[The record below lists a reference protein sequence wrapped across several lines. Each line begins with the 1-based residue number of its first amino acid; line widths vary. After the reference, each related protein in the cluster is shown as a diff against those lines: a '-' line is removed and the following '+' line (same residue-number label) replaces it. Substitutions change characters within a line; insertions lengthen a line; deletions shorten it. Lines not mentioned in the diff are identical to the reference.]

1 MTSPPPRPRLAFR
14 LGITGARPNKLDPAS
29 LPALREAV
37 ALVMRRVRERI
48 EVMAGERSV
57 QATYTPAEP
66 LIRLFSPLAEGSDRI
81 AAEVALAEGV
91 RLEVPLPFATD
102 EYEKT
107 FTGDAQAFHT
117 LLAAARAE
125 DGRPAVLALDGK
137 RDGDAEAGYRA
148 GGRFVARNSDL
159 LIAIWDGDHGKPGG
173 TGEIVRYA
181 VRSHVPVWWI
191 DPAAA
196 TAPRLLLDPMALER
210 PTAAPSGAAA
220 EAALDALLRAA
231 IVPPAPGRSYHH
243 TRIGTA
249 AHWLSARLFPSR
261 TPLSAY
267 FAEAEESVRPRPWRL
282 YSWVLDRIA
291 PEHDTEH
298 DIAHDTAS
306 LVLPKGPAEPDDD
319 VERPWREM
327 YEAADRY
334 GSKYTDRYRSSY
346 VLVIALAA
354 LTVSAMGLALA
365 SPRFFGLPAGAIE
378 FTALL
383 AILGIVVASELRRW
397 HERWIAYRLLA
408 ELCRKQRM
416 LARLG
421 WSLPIAQVAELARD
435 PEQNGPPRDAW
446 VAWYV
451 TAMMRGAAVPHGA
464 IAEHAPR
471 ARHIGETVIATQ
483 TDYHKRRARRSRIAA
498 RRLVDLGELA
508 FGATFALVSLKL
520 GVMVHALL
528 QGTLAAA
535 ERSGTASWV
544 GFVCTALAALS
555 AGFVSLRAYAE
566 FDLLH
571 LQSARML
578 RVLAETK
585 QEIEAIDPSRPLAA
599 SSLGAALHDLA
610 LAMLQDVQGWSL
622 LFRTKTPEPG

>member
-1 MTSPPPRPRLAFR
+1 PPRPRLAFR
-14 LGITGARPNKLDPAS
+14 LGITGARPDKLDPAV
-29 LPALREAV
+29 LPALRESV
-37 ALVMRRVRERI
+37 TRVMRHVRERI
-48 EVMAGERSV
+48 AAMAEERTV
-57 QATYTPAEP
+57 QATYAPGEP

-81 AAEVALAEGV
+81 AAEAALAEGF
-91 RLEVPLPFATD
+91 RLEVPLPFPAD

-107 FTGDAQAFHT
+107 FSGDREAFHA

-125 DGRPAVLALDGK
+125 DGRPAVLALDGR

-148 GGRFVARNSDL
+148 VGRFVTRNADL

-191 DPAAA
+191 DPAAT
-196 TAPRLLLDPMALER
+196 TAPRLLLDPMDLEH
-210 PTAAPSGAAA
+210 PAAAPSGAAA
-220 EAALDALLRAA
+220 EAALDDLLRAA
-231 IVPPAPGRSYHH
+231 IVPPVPGRSYHH
-243 TRIGTA
+243 TRIGAA
-249 AHWLSARLFPSR
+249 AHWLSARLLPSR
-261 TPLSAY
+261 APLSAY

-291 PEHDTEH
+291 PER
-298 DIAHDTAS
+298 DTAP
-306 LVLPKGPAEPDDD
+306 LALPTSPPEPDDD

-334 GSKYTDRYRSSY
+334 GGKYTDRYRSSY

-365 SPRFFGLPAGAIE
+365 SPRFFGLPAGSVELI
-378 FTALL
+378 ALL
-383 AILGIVVASELRRW
+383 AIFGIVVASELRRW

-421 WSLPIAQVAELARD
+421 WPLPIAQVAELARD

-446 VAWYV
+446 VGWYV

-464 IAEHAPR
+464 IAEHALR
-471 ARHIGETVIATQ
+471 ARHIGEIVIATQ

-508 FGATFALVSLKL
+508 FGATLALVSLKL

-528 QGTLAAA
+528 QGALATA
-535 ERSGTASWV
+535 EHSGMARWV
-544 GFVCTALAALS
+544 GFACTALAALS

-585 QEIEAIDPSRPLAA
+585 QEIEAIDPARPLAA

>member
-1 MTSPPPRPRLAFR
+1 MA
-14 LGITGARPNKLDPAS
+14 
-29 LPALREAV
+29 
-37 ALVMRRVRERI
+37 RERT
-48 EVMAGERSV
+48 VL
-57 QATYTPAEP
+57 ATYAPGEP

-81 AAEVALAEGV
+81 AAEVALAEGI
-91 RLEVPLPFATD
+91 RLEVPLPFLVD

-107 FTGDAQAFHT
+107 FTEDVQAFRT
-117 LLAAARAE
+117 LLAAARTE
-125 DGRPAVLALDGK
+125 DGRPAVLALDGN

-148 GGRFVARNSDL
+148 VGRFVVRNSDL

-191 DPAAA
+191 DPTAVS
-196 TAPRLLLDPMALER
+196 APRLLLGPMALER
-210 PTAAPSGAAA
+210 PTAAPTGTAA
-220 EAALDALLRAA
+220 EATLDDLLRAA
-231 IVPPAPGRSYHH
+231 IRPPAPGRPYHH
-243 TRIGTA
+243 TRIGA
-249 AHWLSARLFPSR
+249 AVHWLSGRLFPSR

-267 FAEAEESVRPRPWRL
+267 FAEAEEGVRPRPWRL
-282 YSWVLDRIA
+282 YSWALNHIA
-291 PEHDTEH
+291 PEHDAALH
-298 DIAHDTAS
+298 
-306 LVLPKGPAEPDDD
+306 VPPKGPAEPDDD

-354 LTVSAMGLALA
+354 LAVSAMGLALA
-365 SPRFFGLPAGAIE
+365 SPRLFGLPAGAIE
-378 FTALL
+378 FIALL

-435 PEQNGPPRDAW
+435 PEQNGPPADAW

-451 TAMMRGAAVPHGA
+451 MAMMRGAAVPHGT

-483 TDYHKRRARRSRIAA
+483 TDYHKRRAGRSRIAA
-498 RRLVDLGELA
+498 RRLVDLGELT
-508 FGATFALVSLKL
+508 FGATFVLVSLKL

-528 QGTLAAA
+528 HGTLAAA
-535 ERSGTASWV
+535 ERSGTESWV
-544 GFVCTALAALS
+544 GFACTALAALS

-578 RVLAETK
+578 HALAETK
-585 QEIEAIDPSRPLAA
+585 QEIEAIDPARPLAA
-599 SSLGAALHDLA
+599 SMLGAILHDLA

-622 LFRTKTPEPG
+622 LFRTKTPEPS